1 MDLIN
6 FKEVPK
12 ISYPVVAKIDNRKWM
27 SYSDFDV
34 TYSVWKRERKS
45 ETLVIK
51 TKDVSVAMTVM
62 ENLGGKKKFAYIYYT
77 YEGKPYF
84 LCCTLDGKYSRT
96 DFRAAVRILL
106 RPKDRTYYYPQK
118 GLWVK

>member
-12 ISYPVVAKIDNRKWM
+12 ISYPVAVKIDNRRWM
-27 SYSDFDV
+27 RYSDFDV
-34 TYSVWKRERKS
+34 TYSVWQRERKS
-45 ETLVIK
+45 EVLVIK

-62 ENLGGKKKFAYIYYT
+62 ESLGGKKKFAYIYYT
-77 YEGKPYF
+77 YNNEPYF
-84 LCCTLDGKYSRT
+84 LCCTLDGKYSRI

-106 RPKDRTYYYPQK
+106 RPKGRTNYYPQK
-118 GLWVK
+118 GLWAK